1 MPSAELHAYKISE
14 VEFKN
19 KVQGKEHLSFSN
31 KISYN
36 VNQYSEN
43 SLLV

>member
-1 MPSAELHAYKISE
+1 MSSVEMQAYKISE

-19 KVQGKEHLSFSN
+19 KVQGKEHLNFSN

-36 VNQYSEN
+36 VSF
-43 SLLV
+43 LVY